1 MRLMLASAIVC
12 TSAALTALA
21 ITSPAAADA
30 KNYSL
35 SGFTKIEASAGFA
48 IEFTQS
54 PTWSVKVDSR
64 YNNLDKIIVEKVGDT
79 LRISRP
85 EGFCTM
91 RISRDGASKDRVNN
105 GCLDHDIEDVI
116 IISAPDLEALD
127 LHAAVS
133 FTAPKLDV
141 DKLDVDGRA
150 AVTVN
155 IDDLRVGKLDVDLDS
170 ASKLTAAGTCSR
182 VVMTLGAA
190 TKVDTKGL
198 RCREADVDAGVA
210 TKVEV
215 FASDKAVANAGISST
230 VRVSGKPRDF
240 QKSVAKFGS
249 TVELAD

>member
-30 KNYSL
+30 KSYSL
-35 SGFTKIEASAGFA
+35 AGFTKVEASAGFH
-48 IEFTQS
+48 IDFTQS
-54 PTWSVKVDSR
+54 PSWSVKVDSR

-91 RISRDGASKDRVNN
+91 RVSRDGAKVTQDN
-105 GCLDHDIEDVI
+105 GCLNHEVEDVI
-116 IISAPDLEALD
+116 TISAPDLEALD

-133 FTAPKLDV
+133 FTAAKLDV
-141 DKLDVDGRA
+141 DKLSIDGRA
-150 AVTVN
+150 AVSVD
-155 IDDLRVGKLDVDLDS
+155 IGDLRVGKLDVDMEA
-170 ASKLTAAGTCSR
+170 ASKFVAAGTCSR

-190 TKVDTKGL
+190 TTVDTKGL
-198 RCREADVDAGVA
+198 KCREADVDAGVA
-210 TKVEV
+210 SKVQV
-215 FASDKAVANAGISST
+215 FASEKAVANAGISSS
-230 VRVSGKPRDF
+230 VLVSGKPRDF
-240 QKSVAKFGS
+240 QKSTARFGS